1 MTDVFLVGSKGIPA
15 RYGGFETFVENL
27 TAGKTDPSIRY
38 HVSCMNQEEKHF
50 EYNEADCFHV
60 KVPLP
65 GAPGRILHVS
75 RVLRQV
81 EQWIKENS
89 PEHVIVYILGCRIG
103 PLLYLHASRLRKY
116 DAKIYVNPDGLEWK
130 RAKWNTIA
138 KKILRYCEACLVKNA
153 DLVICDSKNIE
164 KYVQAAYP
172 AKAQAT
178 TFIAYGADVI
188 SSACPKEKLQAW
200 YEKFG
205 LQSGEYYLIVG
216 RFVPENNYETM
227 LTEFMRS
234 KTNKRLVVITNVE
247 QNQFYNSLSRKT
259 GFEQDQRIKFVG
271 TVYDQELLKKIRE
284 EAYAY
289 IHGHEVGGTNPSL
302 LEALAST
309 KANLLLNV
317 GFNQEVAE
325 ESALYWSKQPGSL
338 AKLVEAVDRLEE
350 EERVCLGEGAASR
363 VKDFYNW
370 ESVCRQYEALFK

>member
-15 RYGGFETFVENL
+15 QYGGFETFVENL

-50 EYNEADCFHV
+50 EYHEADCFNV

-65 GAPGRILHVS
+65 GAPGRTLHVS

-81 EQWIKENS
+81 EQWIKENH
-89 PEHVIVYILGCRIG
+89 PENVIVYVLGCRVG
-103 PLLYLHASRLRKY
+103 PLLYLHANRLRKY
-116 DAKIYVNPDGLEWK
+116 NARIFVNPDGLEWK
-130 RAKWNTIA
+130 RAKWNGLA
-138 KKILRYCEACLVKNA
+138 KRILLYCEACIVKNA
-153 DLVICDSKNIE
+153 DLVVCDSQNIE
-164 KYVQAAYP
+164 KYVQITYP
-172 AKAQAT
+172 SKVRAT

-188 SSACPKEKLQAW
+188 RSNCSMEKLQSW

-205 LQSGEYYLIVG
+205 VQSGNYYLIVG

-227 LTEFMRS
+227 LTEFMQS
-234 KTNKRLVVITNVE
+234 NTKKNLVIITNVE
-247 QNQFYNSLSRKT
+247 QNKFYKVLSEKT
-259 GFEQDQRIKFVG
+259 GFEKDSRIKFVG

-284 EAYAY
+284 EAYGY

-309 KANLLLNV
+309 KVNLLLNV

-338 AKLVEAVDRLEE
+338 ANLLEATDCLTLEE
-350 EERVCLGEGAASR
+350 RTRFGEKANYR
-363 VKDFYNW
+363 IKDVYNW
-370 ESVCRQYEALFK
+370 ESICRQYEGLFK